1 MKNQV
6 MALGATLLFAAPF
19 ATPAL
24 ADPSGFI
31 SLGAGPGSQF
41 ISNGSDEDSEEGYA
55 IRGAASGVYNFTP
68 TLGVQGDL
76 SFTYTSIDDD
86 AFARREIDGALHGFY
101 REPDNFL
108 VGGFV
113 QLGRDTYLFDGDD
126 EGSTDRAYIGGEA
139 QVYLDNL
146 TLYAQG
152 GMQQFTPDLSFAP
165 TFSGWFGQLE
175 ARYFLTPDFRIEAHV
190 GANTLDFLGSYT
202 VTTVNLGIG
211 AEYKLENLPVSL
223 FAAYDYRNSTI
234 DDPDAPT
241 FGEHRL
247 LVGAKFAIGEESL
260 LGRDRNGASLS
271 PVNTSLP
278 LTFGGFG
285 AP

>member
-1 MKNQV
+1 MKTQV
-6 MALGATLLFAAPF
+6 TALGAVLLLAVPC

-31 SLGAGPGSQF
+31 SIGAGPF
-41 ISNGSDEDSEEGYA
+41 NDVITFGSDEETLTGYA
-55 IRGAASGVYNFTP
+55 VRGAASGVYNFTP
-68 TLGVQGDL
+68 VLGVQGDI
-76 SFTYTSIDDD
+76 SFAYTSVEDD
-86 AFARREIDGALHGFY
+86 ALGRQEIDGALHGFY

-126 EGSTDRAYIGGEA
+126 IGSADRAYVGGEA

-152 GMQQFTPDLSFAP
+152 GMQQLTPNADFVP
-165 TFSGWFGQLE
+165 TFNGWFGQLE
-175 ARYFLTPDFRIEAHV
+175 ARYFLSPDFRIEAYV
-190 GANTLDFLGSYT
+190 GANTLSFASDFT
-202 VTTVNLGIG
+202 FTTLNLGIG

-223 FAAYDYRNSTI
+223 FAAYDFRNTTI
-234 DDPDAPT
+234 DDDDAPS
-241 FGEHRL
+241 FGEHRV

-260 LGRDRNGASLS
+260 LDRDRNGASLS
-271 PVNTSLP
+271 TVKATTPFSFVAVGP
-278 LTFGGFG
+278 
-285 AP
+285 

>member
-6 MALGATLLFAAPF
+6 IALGAALLLAAPC

-31 SLGAGPGSQF
+31 SIGAGPGSQF
-41 ISNGSDEDSEEGYA
+41 VSFDSDEDSEEGYA

-68 TLGVQGDL
+68 ALGVQGDV
-76 SFTYTSIDDD
+76 SFAYTSVDDD
-86 AFARREIDGALHGFY
+86 QFGRQEIDGALHGFY
-101 REPDNFL
+101 REPGNFL

-126 EGSTDRAYIGGEA
+126 EGSTDRAYVGGEA

-152 GMQQFTPDLSFAP
+152 GMQQFTPDVDSAP

-175 ARYFLTPDFRIEAHV
+175 ARYFLSPDFRIEAHV

-202 VTTVNLGIG
+202 VTTLNLGIG

-223 FAAYDYRNSTI
+223 FAAYDFRNSSI
-234 DDPDAPT
+234 DDPAAPT

-260 LGRDRNGASLS
+260 LDRDRNGASLS

-278 LTFGGFG
+278 LSFGGFG